1 VWLKVIS
8 TCSVHEVPS
17 SVLFFREMVD
27 YLNIPQIMKKS
38 NPYIHSMFKNFTAI
52 AFMLLLV
59 ILFSGFYTPCPS
71 KT

>member
-1 VWLKVIS
+1 
-8 TCSVHEVPS
+8 
-17 SVLFFREMVD
+17 VLFFREMMD

-59 ILFSGFYTPCPS
+59 ILFSSFYTPCPS